1 MPPSHLIGAFDA
13 KTKLAELL
21 RAVEQGESFTI
32 TNRGR
37 PVAVLSPAVHE
48 KSPGRRESVDAML
61 AFARARTM
69 AAADLKALIE
79 DGRA

>member
-1 MPPSHLIGAFDA
+1 MSHSIGAFDA

-37 PVAVLSPAVHE
+37 PVAVLGPVVQE
-48 KSPGRRESVDAML
+48 KPPGRREAIDAML
-61 AFARARTM
+61 AFARARPVT
-69 AAADLKALIE
+69 AAELKGLID